1 VKKFIIFAVALF
13 VLGFAASSFAI
24 PAEIPADTTAAIA
37 KGGTQVTIG
46 GELRVRT
53 SNRVNVDDFN
63 KNAAGGANQAGVG
76 KGSNMIYDSRY
87 RLSVEAKVSP
97 NTIGFIQLEA
107 ADTSN
112 TGENSTWG
120 ASNTTARSYG
130 GSIRFG
136 DQKQNE
142 FRVLQAWMQHTGSG
156 LFGIPA
162 YIKVGHQMIT
172 VGAGVFYSHTL
183 QGDDAIVVGVT
194 PIKGL
199 DISFLTVKLVEGL
212 PNSADDMDLYSG
224 MVNYAINKNISV
236 GADVSFLQAQ
246 NESFVLGVGTVTTV
260 GAVTSTTMVGTGV
273 KMNLWNFGV
282 NAKAAIA
289 GFKLYGTLD
298 YQAGSYYNNIAQVRN
313 PINGYAFTAGGSY
326 TLAPVTLALNL
337 GYGSGDHKG
346 DGRKSTF
353 MTSQSDV
360 QHMTFVYDYMTANAA
375 GNIAGGLQN
384 TMFAQAAVNA
394 DVMKSLN
401 VAGSL
406 TFLNASQRSF
416 NTGVP
421 PSFSYNDIQTGSR
434 YLGTEVDATITY
446 QIDKG
451 LKYYVE
457 AGYLFAGNYWKSIN
471 PSNGVTP
478 GAGYINAGQKLSD
491 PWAVRQGIQLNF

>member
-13 VLGFAASSFAI
+13 VLGFVANSFAI
-24 PAEIPADTTAAIA
+24 QAEIPADSTAAIA

-46 GELRVRT
+46 GELRIRT
-53 SNRVNVDDFN
+53 SNRVNTDDFN
-63 KNAAGGANQAGVG
+63 KNVAGGANTSVG
-76 KGSNMIYDSRY
+76 KSANMIYDSRY
-87 RLSVEAKVSP
+87 RLNVEAKVSP

-120 ASNTTARSYG
+120 ASNTAARTYG

-142 FRVLQAWMQHTGSG
+142 MRVIQAWIQHSGSG
-156 LFGIPA
+156 LFGVPA
-162 YIKVGHQMIT
+162 YVKVGHQMVT

-183 QGDDAIVVGVT
+183 QGDDAIVVGIT

-212 PNSADDMDLYSG
+212 TNSADDMDLYSAQ
-224 MVNYAINKNISV
+224 VSYAINKDIV
-236 GADVSFLQAQ
+236 IGADVSLLQAQ
-246 NESFVLGVGTVTTV
+246 NESFNLGVGTVTTV
-260 GAVTSTTMVGTGV
+260 GAVTSTTMVGAAP
-273 KMNLWNFGV
+273 MLNLWNLGV
-282 NAKAAIA
+282 NAKVGVA
-289 GFKLYGTLD
+289 GFKFYGTFD
-298 YQAGSYYNNIAQVRN
+298 YQAGNYYNNGAHVRN
-313 PINGYAFTAGGSY
+313 PINGLALTAGGSY

-337 GYGSGDHKG
+337 GYGSGDHKS

-360 QHMTFVYDYMTANAA
+360 VHYTFVYDYMTVNAA

-384 TMFAQAAVNA
+384 TMFAQFAANA

-401 VAGSL
+401 IAGAL
-406 TFLNASQRSF
+406 TFLDAPAKSYA
-416 NTGVP
+416 TGVP
-421 PSFSYNDIQTGSR
+421 PGFSFNESPAPNSHYI
-434 YLGTEVDATITY
+434 GTEADATITY

-457 AGYLFAGNYWKSIN
+457 AGYLFAGNYWK
-471 PSNGVTP
+471 GMP
-478 GAGYINAGQKLSD
+478 GAGYGSPTKLSD